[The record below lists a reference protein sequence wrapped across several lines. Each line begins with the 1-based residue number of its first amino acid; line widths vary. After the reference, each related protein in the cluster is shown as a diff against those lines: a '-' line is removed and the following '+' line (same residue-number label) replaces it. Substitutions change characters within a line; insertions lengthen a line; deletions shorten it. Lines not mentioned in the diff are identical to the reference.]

1 MPDHFRER
9 LQKGVILCDGAM
21 GTLLFSRGVPY
32 EHCFD
37 EVNLSNPKLVQQIHQ
52 DYIQA
57 GAEVIETNTFGA
69 NPVKLTAH
77 GLEDKVRDIN
87 FRGAKIAREAR
98 EIVGK
103 PVFVAG
109 SIGPL
114 GKPLEPIGKIS
125 KSDALNLF
133 RQQAEGLLEG
143 GVDLFMI
150 ETMVNLEEMIQ
161 AIAAVKQISQLP
173 VVAQMTFTEDGKTV
187 MGNSPEEVVNAL
199 ESLGV
204 DLIGANC
211 SVGPLGIFEVV
222 QRISAK
228 TELKVSAQPNAGLPR
243 LVDGRFIYLS
253 SPEYFAEYA
262 VKFASLGVSL
272 IGGCC
277 GTTPE
282 HIRAMHTALQNFK
295 RTRPGQSQAHE
306 GIAIAPPK
314 TEKIEIAV
322 PVQAELSEFACRLK
336 QKKFVVSVE
345 LDPPKGVNPEK
356 ILQGA
361 QAIKDAGADACNIGD
376 SPMARVR
383 MSCLA
388 LAYLIKE
395 KVGLETVL
403 HFTPRDRNL
412 MGIQSDL
419 VGAHALGIRNILCI
433 TGDPPSLGDYAHA
446 TAVYDVD
453 SIGLTRIISKLNR
466 GTDVAGNSIGSPTSF
481 CIGVGVNPGEENISR
496 EIDRFQQKIEAG
508 AQYTF
513 TQILY
518 DIRVLERFLKL
529 VGKIET
535 PIILGILP
543 LHSYKHAEFL
553 HNEVPGI
560 TIPDKL
566 RERMR
571 SAGDK
576 GAQEGIQMAKELF
589 HEAKSMVDGVYLMPS
604 YGRYQEV
611 LEVVEEVL

>member
-9 LQKGVILCDGAM
+9 LQQGILLCDGAM

-32 EHCFD
+32 QHCFD

-57 GAEVIETNTFGA
+57 GAEIIETNTFGA
-69 NPVKLTAH
+69 NPVKLAIH

-98 EIVGK
+98 EITGK

-114 GKPLEPIGKIS
+114 GKPLQPIGKIS
-125 KSDALNLF
+125 SSEALSYF

-150 ETMVNLEEMIQ
+150 ETMVNSEEMKQ
-161 AIAAVKQISQLP
+161 AILAVKQICQLP
-173 VVAQMTFTEDGKTV
+173 IVAQMTFTEEGKTV
-187 MGNSPEEVVNAL
+187 MGNSPEEVVDIL

-204 DLIGANC
+204 DVIGANC
-211 SVGPLGIFEVV
+211 SVGPLGIFEVI
-222 QRISAK
+222 QRILARTK
-228 TELKVSAQPNAGLPR
+228 LKVSAQPNAGLPR

-253 SPEYFAEYA
+253 TPDYFAGYA
-262 VKFASLGVSL
+262 QKFADSGISLV
-272 IGGCC
+272 GGCC

-282 HIRAMHTALQNFK
+282 HIRAMSEVLQARKALPSGK
-295 RTRPGQSQAHE
+295 STSE
-306 GIAIAPPK
+306 SVTVSIPK
-314 TEKIEIAV
+314 TERVEV
-322 PVQAELSEFACRLK
+322 PRVAQLELSEFARKLQEK
-336 QKKFVVSVE
+336 NFVVSVE

-356 ILQGA
+356 ILEGA
-361 QAIKDAGADACNIGD
+361 KAIMKAGADACNIGD

-388 LAYLIKE
+388 LAYLIKD

-453 SIGLTRIISKLNR
+453 SIGLTRIISKLNQ

-481 CIGVGVNPGEENISR
+481 FIGVGVNPGEENLSR
-496 EIDRFQQKIEAG
+496 EIDRFHQKIEAG

-518 DIRVLERFLKL
+518 DVKILERFLKL
-529 VGKIET
+529 VGKVEI
-535 PIILGILP
+535 PIVLGILP

-560 TIPDKL
+560 SIPENL

-571 SAGDK
+571 LAGEK
-576 GAQEGIQMAKELF
+576 GAQEGIKMAKELF
-589 HEAKSMVDGVYLMPS
+589 HEAKGMVDGVYLMPS

-611 LEVVEEVL
+611 LEIVEEVL

>member
-1 MPDHFRER
+1 MPDPFRER

-57 GAEVIETNTFGA
+57 GAEIIETNTFGA

-125 KSDALNLF
+125 KSESLNFF

-143 GVDLFMI
+143 GVDLFII
-150 ETMVNLEEMIQ
+150 ETMVNLEEMLQ
-161 AIAAVKQISQLP
+161 ALAAVKQICQLP
-173 VVAQMTFTEDGKTV
+173 VVAQVTFTEDGKTL
-187 MGNSPEEVVNAL
+187 MGNSPEEVAEVL

-204 DLIGANC
+204 DVIGANC

-222 QRISAK
+222 QRIISK
-228 TELKVSAQPNAGLPR
+228 TKLRVSAQPNAGLPR

-253 SPEYFAEYA
+253 TPEYFAEYA
-262 VKFASLGVSL
+262 EKFASLGISL

-282 HIRAMHTALQNFK
+282 HIRAMNTALQNFK
-295 RTRPGQSQAHE
+295 RSHPGLHRTQES
-306 GIAIAPPK
+306 ITVTLPK
-314 TEKIEIAV
+314 TDKVKISV
-322 PVQAELSEFACRLK
+322 PAQAELSEFARRLK
-336 QKKFVVSVE
+336 EKKFVVSVE

-361 QAIKDAGADACNIGD
+361 KAIKDAGADACNIGD

-453 SIGLTRIISKLNR
+453 SIGLTRIISKLNQ

-481 CIGVGVNPGEENISR
+481 FIGVGVNPGEENINR

-529 VGKIET
+529 IGKIEI
-535 PIILGILP
+535 PVVLGILP

-571 SAGDK
+571 LAGDK
-576 GAQEGIQMAKELF
+576 GAREGIQTAKELF

>member
-1 MPDHFRER
+1 
-9 LQKGVILCDGAM
+9 
-21 GTLLFSRGVPY
+21 
-32 EHCFD
+32 
-37 EVNLSNPKLVQQIHQ
+37 LVQQIHQ

-57 GAEVIETNTFGA
+57 GAEIIETNTFGA
-69 NPVKLTAH
+69 NPVKLAIH

-98 EIVGK
+98 EITGK

-114 GKPLEPIGKIS
+114 GKPLQPIGKIS
-125 KSDALNLF
+125 SLEALTYF
-133 RQQAEGLLEG
+133 RQQAEALLEG

-150 ETMVNLEEMIQ
+150 ETMVNSEEMKQ
-161 AIAAVKQISQLP
+161 AILAVKQICQLP
-173 VVAQMTFTEDGKTV
+173 IVAQMTFTEEGKTV
-187 MGNSPEEVVNAL
+187 MGNSPEEVVDVLEAL
-199 ESLGV
+199 DV
-204 DLIGANC
+204 DVIGANC
-211 SVGPLGIFEVV
+211 SVGPLGIFEVI
-222 QRISAK
+222 QRILARTK
-228 TELKVSAQPNAGLPR
+228 LKVSAQPNAGLPR

-253 SPEYFAEYA
+253 TPDYFANYA
-262 VKFASLGVSL
+262 QKFADSGVSL

-282 HIRAMHTALQNFK
+282 HIRAMSEVLQARK
-295 RTRPGQSQAHE
+295 TLPSGKPSSE
-306 GIAIAPPK
+306 GVTVSIPK
-314 TEKIEIAV
+314 TERVEV
-322 PVQAELSEFACRLK
+322 PRVAQLELSEFARKL
-336 QKKFVVSVE
+336 QEKKFVVSVE

-356 ILQGA
+356 ILEGA
-361 QAIKDAGADACNIGD
+361 KAIMKAGADACNIGD

-388 LAYLIKE
+388 LAYLIKD

-453 SIGLTRIISKLNR
+453 SIGLTRIISKLNQ

-481 CIGVGVNPGEENISR
+481 FVGVGVNPGEENLSR
-496 EIDRFQQKIEAG
+496 EIDRFHQKIEAG

-518 DIRVLERFLKL
+518 DVKILERFLKL
-529 VGKIET
+529 VGKVEI
-535 PIILGILP
+535 PIVLGILP

-560 TIPDKL
+560 SIPEQL

-571 SAGDK
+571 LAGEK
-576 GAQEGIQMAKELF
+576 GAQEGIKMAKELF
-589 HEAKSMVDGVYLMPS
+589 HEAKSLVDGVYLMPS

-611 LEVVEEVL
+611 LEIVEEVL

>member
-1 MPDHFRER
+1 M
-9 LQKGVILCDGAM
+9 LCDGAM
-21 GTLLFSRGVPY
+21 GTLLFARGVPY
-32 EHCFD
+32 QHCFD

-57 GAEVIETNTFGA
+57 GAEIIETNTFGA
-69 NPVKLTAH
+69 NPMKLATH
-77 GLEDKVRDIN
+77 GLEGKTREIN

-103 PVFVAG
+103 PTFVAG

-114 GKPLEPIGKIS
+114 GKPLAPIGKIT
-125 KSDALNLF
+125 KAEALDFF
-133 RQQAEGLLEG
+133 RQQAEALLEG
-143 GVDLFMI
+143 GVDLFI
-150 ETMVNLEEMIQ
+150 VETMVNLEEMKQ
-161 AIAAVKQISQLP
+161 AVLAIKEICELP
-173 VVAQMTFTEDGKTV
+173 IVAQMTFTEEGKTI
-187 MGNSPEEVVNAL
+187 MGNTPEEVVGEL
-199 ESLGV
+199 ESFQV
-204 DLIGANC
+204 DVIGANC
-211 SVGPLGIFEVV
+211 SVGPVGIFEVV
-222 QRISAK
+222 ERILAK
-228 TELKVSAQPNAGLPR
+228 TKLKVSAQPNAGLPR
-243 LVDGRFIYLS
+243 LVDGRFIYFS
-253 SPEYFAEYA
+253 TPEYFAEYA
-262 VKFASLGVSL
+262 AKFAAAGVN
-272 IGGCC
+272 IVGGCC
-277 GTTPE
+277 GTTPH
-282 HIRAMHTALQNFK
+282 HIGAMCEALQTF
-295 RTRPGQSQAHE
+295 RESRPTGAVSAST
-306 GIAIAPPK
+306 ITVSIPK
-314 TEKIEIAV
+314 TDRVEIITPA
-322 PVQAELSEFACRLK
+322 PSEISEFARKLTENE
-336 QKKFVVSVE
+336 FVVSVE

-356 ILQGA
+356 LLEA
-361 QAIKDAGADACNIGD
+361 AKAIKKAGADACNIGD

-403 HFTPRDRNL
+403 HFTSRDRNL

-453 SIGLTRIISKLNR
+453 SIGLAKIIAKLNQ

-481 CIGVGVNPGEENISR
+481 FIGVGVNPGEENISR
-496 EIDRFQQKIEAG
+496 EIDRFQQKIESG

-518 DIRVLERFLKL
+518 DVRILERFLKL
-529 VGKIET
+529 VGKIQI

-560 TIPDKL
+560 TIPEHL

-571 SAGDK
+571 RAGEK
-576 GAQEGIQMAKELF
+576 GAQEGIKMAKEIF
-589 HEAKSMVDGVYLMPS
+589 HQAKGMVDGVYLMPS

-611 LEVVEEVL
+611 LEIVEEVL

>member
-1 MPDHFRER
+1 MADTFRER
-9 LQKGVILCDGAM
+9 LQKGPILCDGAM

-37 EVNLSNPKLVQQIHQ
+37 EINLSNPKLVQQIHQ
-52 DYIQA
+52 DYIHS
-57 GAEVIETNTFGA
+57 GAEIIETNTFGA
-69 NPVKLTAH
+69 NFVKLATH

-103 PVFVAG
+103 LVFVAG

-114 GKPLEPIGKIS
+114 GKPLEPIGKITS
-125 KSDALNLF
+125 SQAQEYF
-133 RQQAEGLLEG
+133 RKQAEGLLEG
-143 GVDLFMI
+143 GVDLFMV
-150 ETMVNLEEMIQ
+150 ETMVNLEEMKQ
-161 AIAAVKQISQLP
+161 AILAVKKICQLP
-173 VVAQMTFTEDGKTV
+173 VVAQMTFAEDGNTL
-187 MGNSPEEVVNAL
+187 MGLTPEEVVAEL
-199 ESLGV
+199 EKLKV
-204 DLIGANC
+204 DVIGANC
-211 SVGPLGIFEVV
+211 SVGPQGIFEII
-222 QRISAK
+222 RRMSAA
-228 TELKVSAQPNAGLPR
+228 TKVKLSAQPNAGLPR
-243 LVDGRFIYLS
+243 LIDGRFIYFT
-253 SPEYFAEYA
+253 SPEYFGEYA
-262 VKFASLGVSL
+262 GKFISAGAGI

-282 HIRAMHTALQNFK
+282 HIAAMGSALDSLSRSEKQESTTDEI
-295 RTRPGQSQAHE
+295 RVE
-306 GIAIAPPK
+306 LPK
-314 TEKIEIAV
+314 TDRVETPPAKPEEI
-322 PVQAELSEFACRLK
+322 SEFARKLK
-336 QKKFVVSVE
+336 QKKFVISVE

-356 ILQGA
+356 LLKGA
-361 QAIKDAGADACNIGD
+361 EAIKKAGADACNIGD

-388 LAYLIKE
+388 LAYLIKDR
-395 KVGLETVL
+395 VGLDVVL

-419 VGAHALGIRNILCI
+419 VGAHALGVKNILCI

-453 SIGLTRIISKLNR
+453 SIGLTKIISKLNQ

-481 CIGVGVNPGEENISR
+481 FIGVGVNPGEENLAR
-496 EIDRFQQKIEAG
+496 ELDRFRRKLDSG
-508 AQYTF
+508 AHYVF

-518 DIRVLERFLKL
+518 DVSILEKFLKQ
-529 VGKIET
+529 VGRINV
-535 PIILGILP
+535 PVVLGILP

-571 SAGDK
+571 MAGEK
-576 GAQEGIQMAKELF
+576 GAVEGFTMAKEIF
-589 HEAKSMVDGVYLMPS
+589 RQAKGMVDGVYLMPS

-611 LEVVEEVL
+611 LEIVEDVL

>member
-1 MPDHFRER
+1 MPDHFLKRV
-9 LQKGVILCDGAM
+9 QKGIILCDGAM

-32 EHCFD
+32 QHCFD

-57 GAEVIETNTFGA
+57 GAEIIETNTFGA
-69 NPVKLTAH
+69 NPIKLAIH

-98 EIVGK
+98 EITGK

-109 SIGPL
+109 SLGPL
-114 GKPLEPIGKIS
+114 GKPLQPIGKIS
-125 KSDALNLF
+125 SSEALTFF
-133 RQQAEGLLEG
+133 RQQAEALLEG
-143 GVDLFMI
+143 GVDLFII
-150 ETMVNLEEMIQ
+150 ETMVNLEEMQQ
-161 AIAAVKQISQLP
+161 AILAVKQICQLP
-173 VVAQMTFTEDGKTV
+173 VVAQMTFTEEGKTV
-187 MGNSPEEVVNAL
+187 MGNSPEEVVDVLEAL
-199 ESLGV
+199 AV

-211 SVGPLGIFEVV
+211 SVGPLGIFEVI
-222 QRISAK
+222 QRILARTK
-228 TELKVSAQPNAGLPR
+228 FKVSAQPNAGLPR

-253 SPEYFAEYA
+253 TPDYFADYA
-262 VKFASLGVSL
+262 QKFADSGVSL

-282 HIRAMHTALQNFK
+282 HIRAMAEVLQA
-295 RTRPGQSQAHE
+295 RQSSPTGKSSFE
-306 GIAIAPPK
+306 NVTIPIPKTDRVEVPGIAELK
-314 TEKIEIAV
+314 
-322 PVQAELSEFACRLK
+322 LSEFARKLK
-336 QKKFVVSVE
+336 ERKFVVSVE
-345 LDPPKGVNPEK
+345 LDPPKGANPEK
-356 ILQGA
+356 ILEGA
-361 QAIKDAGADACNIGD
+361 KAILKAGADACNIGD

-388 LAYLIKE
+388 LAYLIKD

-419 VGAHALGIRNILCI
+419 VGAHALGLRNILCI

-453 SIGLTRIISKLNR
+453 SIGLTRIISKLNQ

-481 CIGVGVNPGEENISR
+481 FIGVGVNPGEENISR
-496 EIDRFQQKIEAG
+496 EIDRFHQKLEAG

-518 DIRVLERFLKL
+518 DVRILERFLKL
-529 VGKIET
+529 IGEIEI
-535 PIILGILP
+535 PIVLGILP

-560 TIPDKL
+560 SIPDKL

-571 SAGDK
+571 LAGEK
-576 GAQEGIQMAKELF
+576 GAQEGIKMAKELF
-589 HEAKSMVDGVYLMPS
+589 HEAKSMVNGVYLMPS

-611 LEVVEEVL
+611 LEIVEEVL